1 MDHQNGIT
9 TCKSTTL
16 KSKVEMRLEQSTQ
29 ILFTIEA
36 CQSIWGKIQYDD
48 KIAGHVT
55 LVT

>member
-29 ILFTIEA
+29 ILFAIET
-36 CQSIWGKIQYDD
+36 CRSIWGKTQYDD